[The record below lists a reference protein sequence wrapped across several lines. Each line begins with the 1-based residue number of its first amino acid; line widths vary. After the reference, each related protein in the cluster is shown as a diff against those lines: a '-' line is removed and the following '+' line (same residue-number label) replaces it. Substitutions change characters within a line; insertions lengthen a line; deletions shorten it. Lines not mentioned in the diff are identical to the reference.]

1 MVRGRQD
8 RRWRLVRARREAVPK
23 SVRRFSERIRL
34 RLRGPVPWLAGG
46 LAVVVVAAL
55 AWVALATSVLGVREI
70 RVTGSKIAGVE
81 RVRNVAGV
89 AEGTPLARVDV
100 DAVRTRVRTLP
111 SVADVVVRRAW
122 PTTLVIDVSER
133 VAVASVAVNGGYL
146 VLDAAGVVFT
156 TATDRPQGLVLL
168 QVARVGPAEPATQ
181 AALRVLAALTPAL
194 RSQLREL
201 VADSSTRIRLE
212 LTGGR
217 KVLWGDA
224 EESEMKA
231 RVATSLLSNSVR
243 TIDVSAPEV
252 VTVR

>member
-1 MVRGRQD
+1 
-8 RRWRLVRARREAVPK
+8 
-23 SVRRFSERIRL
+23 
-34 RLRGPVPWLAGG
+34 
-46 LAVVVVAAL
+46 
-55 AWVALATSVLGVREI
+55 
-70 RVTGSKIAGVE
+70 
-81 RVRNVAGV
+81 
-89 AEGTPLARVDV
+89 V

-111 SVADVVVRRAW
+111 SVADVVVWRAW

-133 VAVASVAVNGGYL
+133 VAVASVAVNGSYL
-146 VLDAAGVVFT
+146 ILDAAGVVFT
-156 TATDRPQGLVLL
+156 TATDRPRGLVLL
-168 QVARVGPAEPATQ
+168 RVTRVGPADPATL

-224 EESEMKA
+224 EESELKA